1 MVSIKGYFLN
11 LSKIYLLSAALG
23 LHCCGQVFYG
33 CGERGLLSGCSTLAS
48 LVAEHGLQGA
58 GFRSWCAGFVA
69 LRRVGSP
76 WTRDRTRVPCIGR
89 QILNHWTTREVLLIF
104 LVSPC
109 TYFGNFTQY
118 SQMARARSVV

>member
-1 MVSIKGYFLN
+1 MLSLRCCAGYSLVVE
-11 LSKIYLLSAALG
+11 SWGYSSA
-23 LHCCGQVFYG
+23 V
-33 CGERGLLSGCSTLAS
+33 RGLLTAVAS